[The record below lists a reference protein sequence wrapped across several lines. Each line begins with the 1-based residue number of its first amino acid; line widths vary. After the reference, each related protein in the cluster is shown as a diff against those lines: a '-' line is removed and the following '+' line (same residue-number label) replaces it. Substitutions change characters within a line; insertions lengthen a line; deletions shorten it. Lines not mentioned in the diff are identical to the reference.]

1 MADINKI
8 GLLVIKDG
16 KFLMCR
22 KDNFTSM
29 LILPGGKIEKGET
42 HLECLERELREELG
56 EVTAIN
62 LKPVGVYHDLAHSDD
77 PGIIKTL
84 EIQVYQGDLSGD
96 PRPCSE
102 IVKLVWFGKTSNRD
116 LLTPIT
122 QNKILPDII
131 NRGILVW

>member
-1 MADINKI
+1 MADFNKI

-22 KDNFTSM
+22 KDNLNSR
-29 LILPGGKIEKGET
+29 LILPGGKMENGET
-42 HLECLERELREELG
+42 PLECLERELREELG
-56 EVTAIN
+56 EVKAIN
-62 LKPVGVYHDLAHSDD
+62 LKPVGVYHDLAHSDN
-77 PGIIKTL
+77 PQIIKTL
-84 EIQVYQGDLSGD
+84 EIQVYQGDLSGS

-102 IVKLVWFGKTSNRD
+102 IVELVWFGKISDRSMLTS
-116 LLTPIT
+116 IT